1 MRTNGIIA
9 LNRQSAV
16 RLNTQTFAAPF
27 TYRKHNQPTV
37 SGVDMSDQNLDYAA
51 IRRKVEMSLYR
62 QKRVNR
68 IIYFLANLF
77 LYVVTMIAIWTMV
90 LAKSD
95 LSNAL
100 FRANDSS
107 ALLLVILPT
116 ILWGTA
122 VLFHFISMMIESGVG
137 EKAIRE
143 RLLMREVGE
152 EILRKGL
159 VDEGMLEKPK
169 RRAAALETDRVLL
182 SDDGELVP
190 VDEDNHA
197 EQTEQ
202 NSGRVRAGRS

>member
-1 MRTNGIIA
+1 
-9 LNRQSAV
+9 
-16 RLNTQTFAAPF
+16 
-27 TYRKHNQPTV
+27 
-37 SGVDMSDQNLDYAA
+37 MSDQNLDYAA